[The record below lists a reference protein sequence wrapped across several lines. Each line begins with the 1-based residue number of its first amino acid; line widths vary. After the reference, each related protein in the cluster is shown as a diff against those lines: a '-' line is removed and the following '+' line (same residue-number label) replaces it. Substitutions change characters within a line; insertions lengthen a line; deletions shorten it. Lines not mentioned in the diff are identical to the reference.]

1 MIKQAA
7 IVAGGEGLR
16 MRAVSALPKPLLP
29 VGDRPLV
36 ERQLDWLTAAGF
48 SDVFLCLGYRPD
60 EFRERLG
67 DGSRWGLK
75 LHYRVEAS
83 PRGTAGAVA
92 DLKPSEDLL
101 VVYGDLFV
109 ELDCARL
116 LAFHEERGAAATL
129 VARKTDHPYDSD
141 LVAADGERAL
151 RVYRA
156 QPGEPVD
163 ALALAAVW
171 VVSPRLL
178 ALAPRDRPSDFGRE
192 VFPRALAAGL
202 PLAVYRT
209 DERVLDLGT
218 PERRE
223 AFLRAWRG

>member
-1 MIKQAA
+1 MIRQAA

-29 VGDRPLV
+29 IGGRSLV
-36 ERQLDWLTAAGF
+36 ERQLDWLKAAGF
-48 SDVFLCLGYRPD
+48 SEVFLCLGYRPD

-67 DGSRWGLK
+67 DGSRWGLT
-75 LHYRVEAS
+75 LRYRVEAA

-92 DLKPSEDLL
+92 DLQPAADLL
-101 VVYGDLFV
+101 VVYGDLLV

-116 LAFHEERGAAATL
+116 LAFHEARKPAATL
-129 VARKTDHPYDSD
+129 VARETDHPQDSD
-141 LVAADGERAL
+141 LVEADGERAL
-151 RVYRA
+151 RLYRG
-156 QPGEPVD
+156 GEGR
-163 ALALAAVW
+163 LALAAVW

-178 ALAPRDRPSDFGRE
+178 ALVAKDRPSDFGRE
-192 VFPRALAAGL
+192 VFPQALAAGL

-223 AFLRAWRG
+223 AFLRALPR